1 VFSSVPALSKTTATD
16 MIIPGDTPLCI
27 SLCIESMKLMFV
39 TETAEKI
46 KSMEIRGAGRIARA
60 GAEALWRHA
69 SEIHVDDLASFL
81 GEMESAAQVLVAT
94 RPTAVSLPNAVHIVM
109 SGLNKA
115 ETLDD
120 ARNGVISRAEQ
131 FIHSSQNAVQK
142 IALFGSRHIRDGD
155 TILTHCNSEAALG
168 CIIEAHR
175 TGKEIEVFATE
186 VRPRNQGLITIRTL
200 NDAGIKTNFIV
211 DSAVRS
217 FIHDVDLVIMGAD
230 AVTVNGGVVNKIGT
244 AQVAHTAH
252 EARVNVLI
260 AAETYKFAP
269 RTIIGELIQ
278 IEERAGSEVLADE
291 ISCTLPH
298 VTVRNPAFDVTPA
311 EYIDLIVTEAGAIPP
326 QMAYIIIREYL
337 GWGIEEFNK
346 IFEMNTEH
354 EE

>member
-1 VFSSVPALSKTTATD
+1 
-16 MIIPGDTPLCI
+16 
-27 SLCIESMKLMFV
+27 MKLMFV

-46 KSMEIRGAGRIARA
+46 KSMEIRGAGRIAREA
-60 GAEALWRHA
+60 AEALRRHA
-69 SEIHVDDLASFL
+69 TDTRTNDLEAFRR
-81 GEMESAAQVLVAT
+81 EMDSAAQTLIAT

-109 SGLNKA
+109 SDLDQA
-115 ETLDD
+115 LTLEE
-120 ARNGVISRAEQ
+120 AQNGVIHRAEQ
-131 FIHSSQNAVQK
+131 FIHSSQHAVEK
-142 IALFGSRHIRDGD
+142 IAQFGARHIRDGD

-175 TGKEIEVFATE
+175 SGKDIEVFATE

-217 FIHDVDLVIMGAD
+217 FIHEVDLVIVGAD
-230 AVTVNGGVVNKIGT
+230 AVTVNGAVVNKIGT
-244 AQVAHTAH
+244 SQVAHTAH

-269 RTIIGELIQ
+269 RTIIGELIT
-278 IEERAGSEVLADE
+278 IEERDGNEILADE
-291 ISCTLPH
+291 ISRTLPH

-326 QMAYIIIREYL
+326 QMAYIIIKEYL
-337 GWGIEEFNK
+337 GWGLEEFHK
-346 IFEMNTEH
+346 TFEITTKNED
-354 EE
+354 